1 MDIENFKSLLNLD
14 SVFCENTIISSE
26 ILQRIDCIL
35 KNSLNNIS
43 DESLGVYKK
52 FVVMKQEAPEGMK
65 KELFKVIKNYQKEK
79 IEQKDFL
86 DALLM
91 NRFLIVKS
99 KLDAQS
105 YYDIADILLNIK
117 EIELSKI
124 FLDYYMKSETNL
136 PLKLLTVANFYNLN
150 LKDYK
155 SAIKY
160 YEQYLN
166 IEETKPVIFT
176 TLGNLYKKAYG
187 DESLKEQIYYFE
199 RAYQLKPNDRLTLHS
214 LAFDYEKIGDKKN
227 ANKYYSELL
236 NNNPTDI
243 DYYNYGGFLIS
254 CGDLYN
260 GHKYLTHRFL
270 IDDINLK
277 YPQNLDIMKKW
288 NFQDDISDKT
298 ILVHYEQ
305 GFGDTFMYCRFVPLL
320 KNLCKKIIFVVQDEV
335 FDLIKNSHL
344 ISNNIEIISSKSNI
358 QNIEYDY
365 SIALMDLPYILKTT
379 TQNIPFSQGYLE
391 IDNKKI
397 NEYKEKHIKASN
409 NLRVGIAYQ
418 GNKKANYKGRDIEF
432 SKFSKMLDLP
442 GIDFYSFNMEN
453 ENDTRI
459 TNLSQTFTNFT
470 PTACAIKNMDI
481 IVSTDNVILNLSGAL
496 GVKTIGLF
504 NKYPNF
510 RWYKLSGEN
519 IGYYSSVTPLQVE
532 QEDLWAPIISHT
544 INILKEYNQTY
555 VKKNLNR

>member
-105 YYDIADILLNIK
+105 YYYIADILLNIN
-117 EIELSKI
+117 ETELSKI
-124 FLDYYMKSETNL
+124 FIDYYQKSETNL

-459 TNLSQTFTNFT
+459 KNLSQTFTNFT

-532 QEDLWAPIISHT
+532 QEDLWTPIISHS
-544 INILKEYNQTY
+544 INILKEYNKTY
-555 VKKNLNR
+555 VKKT

>member
-65 KELFKVIKNYQKEK
+65 NELFKVIKNYQKEK

-105 YYDIADILLNIK
+105 YYYIADILLNIK

-305 GFGDTFMYCRFVPLL
+305 GFGDTFMYCRFVPFI

-344 ISNNIEIISSKSNI
+344 INNDIDIISSKSNI

-442 GIDFYSFNMEN
+442 EIDFYSFNMEN

-470 PTACAIKNMDI
+470 HTACAIKNMDI

-532 QEDLWAPIISHT
+532 QEDLWATVISHT
-544 INILKEYNQTY
+544 INILKEYNKTY
-555 VKKNLNR
+555 VKKI